1 MPRLS
6 ITLTEEQNERVEEL
20 VENGEYKSKNA
31 VVQDWLSD
39 AEKVNQVES
48 ENERLHRERRQLL
61 NSATRI
67 RSWWNMLKTRSDIA
81 MQGCFSGSGG
91 GFEGWSR
98 IWLVPDHTLD
108 LSERVSSESNNG
120 LKRFLRG

>member
-48 ENERLHRERRQLL
+48 ENERLHR
-61 NSATRI
+61 
-67 RSWWNMLKTRSDIA
+67 
-81 MQGCFSGSGG
+81 
-91 GFEGWSR
+91 
-98 IWLVPDHTLD
+98 
-108 LSERVSSESNNG
+108 
-120 LKRFLRG
+120 